1 MRRSSYFSKGLLAL
15 LMVSGLLSA
24 VDAVAVE
31 GVQNLMT
38 SYFEAL
44 KNGNVKELAAM
55 LADPLLESKKLLL
68 ERNPAYPA
76 HLKKYYK
83 DAVLRVIDIS
93 QAETDTQTV
102 TAEIIFP
109 NDDRPLKSRFTIK
122 YKETGWKIAHESI
135 AP

>member
-1 MRRSSYFSKGLLAL
+1 MRRSSCFSNGLLVV
-15 LMVSGLLSA
+15 LMVLGLLRA
-24 VDAVAVE
+24 VDA
-31 GVQNLMT
+31 GVTEDVRGLMT

-44 KNGNVKELAAM
+44 RNGNVKELAAM
-55 LADPLLESKKLLL
+55 LTDPMLESKRLIL

-93 QAETDTQTV
+93 QAEPDTQMV

-109 NDDRPLKSRFTIK
+109 NDNRPLKSRFTVK